1 MLTLLLLPCLLADA
15 PVPPEAPDDRQS
27 EEIRLEITTT
37 AWFPRLVGSYS
48 FGPNGTSLDV
58 ETDTNL
64 HSSEVG
70 FMGELGFRAEAWE
83 FRLIGSTFET
93 SGEGRLNAPARVAG
107 VDLPAQAAWASTY
120 SQWMIR
126 PELDVAIWRPFADE
140 PFPWSAQGSSPGNR
154 NADGDYLVDLRIAGR
169 IGFEYMH
176 VTQTFDSS
184 TAGLRVVQRGG
195 WSAVVLGIIV
205 GVGIDTRPLLPWLHE
220 LEIESGI
227 TASPIIAGG
236 SGWLYSIE
244 ASMRGYL
251 TPNAALTFGF
261 RLQGTN
267 ATSDQY
273 QREGSIMGLIA
284 GASIRF

>member
-1 MLTLLLLPCLLADA
+1 MYADPQAWVHCDRGQLVRRGRWGASWFMIGIGLTPMLTLLLLPCLLADA

-126 PELDVAIWRPFADE
+126 PELDVAIV
-140 PFPWSAQGSSPGNR
+140 SCN
-154 NADGDYLVDLRIAGR
+154 
-169 IGFEYMH
+169 
-176 VTQTFDSS
+176 TF
-184 TAGLRVVQRGG
+184 T
-195 WSAVVLGIIV
+195 VVLVKSNSII
-205 GVGIDTRPLLPWLHE
+205 
-220 LEIESGI
+220 
-227 TASPIIAGG
+227 
-236 SGWLYSIE
+236 
-244 ASMRGYL
+244 
-251 TPNAALTFGF
+251 
-261 RLQGTN
+261 
-267 ATSDQY
+267 
-273 QREGSIMGLIA
+273 
-284 GASIRF
+284 